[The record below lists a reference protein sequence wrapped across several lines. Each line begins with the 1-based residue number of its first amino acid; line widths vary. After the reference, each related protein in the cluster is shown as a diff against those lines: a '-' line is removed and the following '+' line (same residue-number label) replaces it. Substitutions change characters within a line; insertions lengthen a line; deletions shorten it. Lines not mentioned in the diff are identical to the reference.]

1 MSHLEKQAL
10 WYLVWG
16 VINLFDSSDDSDL
29 VELEGLKYRRITGWS
44 LGFIFGFTS
53 FIEVA
58 VLILLCSPS
67 VGKNAFR
74 VSGMLAL

>member
-1 MSHLEKQAL
+1 
-10 WYLVWG
+10 VWG
-16 VINLFDSSDDSDL
+16 IINLFDSNDDADL
-29 VELEGLKYRRITGWS
+29 VELEGLQYRRITGWS
-44 LGFIFGFTS
+44 RGFIFGFSS

-74 VSGMLAL
+74 VSGLLAL